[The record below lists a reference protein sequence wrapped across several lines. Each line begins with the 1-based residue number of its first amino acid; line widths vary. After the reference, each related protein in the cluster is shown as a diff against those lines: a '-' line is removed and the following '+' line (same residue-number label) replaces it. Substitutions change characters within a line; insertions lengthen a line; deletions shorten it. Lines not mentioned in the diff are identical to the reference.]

1 MKQLV
6 RTVIMIYGE
15 FDAKDTWYESFP
27 LLSDTIVFDYFFIF
41 GEHSDLTRFLTN
53 QIEDNTIWR

>member
-27 LLSDTIVFDYFFIF
+27 LMHHIVDMLFF
-41 GEHSDLTRFLTN
+41 HLT
-53 QIEDNTIWR
+53 DNTD